1 MSAGRQ
7 RVKVTETKRLI
18 QASLLAGLKVR
29 GVEYDADGKVRVL
42 VGEAEGEPTR
52 EGATPNDWRNVVKNA
67 QD

>member
-29 GVEYDADGKVRVL
+29 GVECDGDGKVRVL
-42 VGEAEGEPTR
+42 VGEGADTEPRDTSWS
-52 EGATPNDWRNVVKNA
+52 DLKDNA
-67 QD
+67 QK